1 MKALSSKVSGIA
13 SSATLEI
20 ADRAKA
26 MAREGIDVISLSIG
40 EPDFDTPAHIRQAC
54 CESIRRG
61 ATHYAPSRGIPELLQ
76 AIAAKIRA
84 ENHFPCTPEQVIAT
98 AGAKHAIAMAMEAC
112 LNPGDEVI
120 LLDPAWVSYEPC
132 VQLAGGKVVHHKVNP
147 KTFQPDDS
155 LLDRITGR
163 TKMIVV
169 NSPNNPTG
177 AVFDRKA
184 LSLIADICADYELLA
199 MSDEIYEK
207 LVYGKEHVSLASVGD
222 MAGSTITINGFSKA
236 YAMTGWRLGYAI
248 APIEVIRQMTKVQ
261 QHGVT
266 HPTTFVMWGGVA
278 ALIGD
283 QVCVEIMKREFEKRR
298 MYLMDEFSELKV
310 QAAPADGAFYAFI
323 NARGDD
329 VEVAEHWLNKAHV
342 AVTPGT
348 AFYAPGWIR
357 LSYAT
362 SLPRLKEAM
371 NRIKAVWN
379 EAPERSGGRRGL

>member
-1 MKALSSKVSGIA
+1 MKALSNKVSGIA

-26 MAREGIDVISLSIG
+26 MARQGIDVISLSIG
-40 EPDFDTPAHIRQAC
+40 EPDFDTPAHIRKAC
-54 CESIRRG
+54 CEALLRG
-61 ATHYAPSRGIPELLQ
+61 ETHYAPSRGIPELLQ
-76 AIAAKIRA
+76 AIAGKIQA
-84 ENHFPCTPEQVIAT
+84 ENHFPCSPEQVIAT

-112 LNPGDEVI
+112 LNPNDEVI

-132 VQLAGGKVVHHKVNP
+132 VQLAGGRVVHHKLNP

-155 LLDRITGR
+155 LLDRVTGR

-169 NSPNNPTG
+169 NSPSNPTG
-177 AVFDRKA
+177 SVFEKPA
-184 LSLIADICADYELLA
+184 LKLIADLCTDYELLA

-207 LVYGKEHVSLASVGD
+207 LIYGKEHISLASVGD

-236 YAMTGWRLGYAI
+236 YAMTGWRLGYAV
-248 APIEVIRQMTKVQ
+248 APVEVIRQMTKVQ

-266 HPTTFVMWGGVA
+266 HPTTFVMWAGVT
-278 ALIGD
+278 ALTGD
-283 QVCVEIMKREFEKRR
+283 QAPVHAMKQEFENRR
-298 MYLMDEFSELKV
+298 NYLMDEFAQMKV
-310 QAAPADGAFYAFI
+310 QMAPADGAFYAFI

-329 VEVAEHWLNKAHV
+329 VEVSEHWLNKAHV

-357 LSYAT
+357 ISYAT
-362 SLPRLKEAM
+362 AMPKLKEAM
-371 NRIKAVWN
+371 GRIKKVWN
-379 EAPERSGGRRGL
+379 EAPDPKGRRGEL

>member
-1 MKALSSKVSGIA
+1 MKALSNKVSGIA

-26 MAREGIDVISLSIG
+26 MARQGIDVISLSIG
-40 EPDFDTPAHIRQAC
+40 EPDFDTPAHIRKAC
-54 CESIRRG
+54 CEALLRG
-61 ATHYAPSRGIPELLQ
+61 ETHYAPSRGIPELLT
-76 AIAAKIRA
+76 AIAGKIQA
-84 ENHFPCTPEQVIAT
+84 ENHFPCSPEQVIAT

-112 LNPGDEVI
+112 LNPNDEVI

-132 VQLAGGKVVHHKVNP
+132 VQLAGGRVVHHKLNP

-155 LLDRITGR
+155 LLDRVTGR

-169 NSPNNPTG
+169 NSPSNPTG
-177 AVFDRKA
+177 SVFEKPA
-184 LSLIADICADYELLA
+184 LKLIADLCTDYELLA

-207 LVYGKEHVSLASVGD
+207 LIYGKEHISLASVGD

-236 YAMTGWRLGYAI
+236 YAMTGWRLGYAV
-248 APIEVIRQMTKVQ
+248 APVEVIRQMTKVQ

-266 HPTTFVMWGGVA
+266 HPTTFVMWAGVT
-278 ALIGD
+278 ALTGD
-283 QVCVEIMKREFEKRR
+283 QAPVHAMKQEFENRR
-298 MYLMDEFSELKV
+298 NYLMDEFAQMKV
-310 QAAPADGAFYAFI
+310 QMAPADGAFYAFI

-329 VEVAEHWLNKAHV
+329 VEVSEHWLNKARV

-357 LSYAT
+357 ISYAT
-362 SLPRLKEAM
+362 AMPKLREAM

-379 EAPERSGGRRGL
+379 EAPERRK

>member
-1 MKALSSKVSGIA
+1 MKALSEKVSGIA

-26 MAREGIDVISLSIG
+26 MVREGIDVISLSIG
-40 EPDFDTPAHIRQAC
+40 EPDFDTPSHIREAC

-61 ATHYAPSRGIPELLQ
+61 DTHYAPSRGIPELLQ
-76 AIAAKIRA
+76 AISGKIQA
-84 ENHFPCTPEQVIAT
+84 ENGFSCSMEQVIAT

-132 VQLAGGKVVHHKVNP
+132 VQLAGGRVVHHKLNA
-147 KTFQPDDS
+147 KTFQPDDT
-155 LLDRITGR
+155 LQDRITGR

-169 NSPNNPTG
+169 NSPSNPTG

-184 LSLIADICADYELLA
+184 LRLVADVCTDYELLA

-207 LVYGKEHVSLASVGD
+207 LVYGKEHVSLASIGD
-222 MAGSTITINGFSKA
+222 MAGRTITVNGFSKA
-236 YAMTGWRLGYAI
+236 YAMTGWRLGYAV
-248 APIEVIRQMTKVQ
+248 APVEVIRQMAKIQ

-266 HPTTFVMWGGVA
+266 HPTTFVMWGGLA
-278 ALIGD
+278 ALKGD
-283 QVCVEIMKREFEKRR
+283 QAPVEAMRKEFENRR
-298 MYLMDEFSELKV
+298 IFLLDEFSEMKV
-310 QAAPADGAFYAFI
+310 RMAPADGAFYAFI

-329 VEVAEHWLNKAHV
+329 VEVAEHWLNKARV

-357 LSYAT
+357 ISYAT
-362 SLPRLKEAM
+362 AMPRLREAM
-371 NRIKAVWN
+371 SRIRAVWN
-379 EAPERSGGRRGL
+379 EAPERKGRRGEL

>member
-1 MKALSSKVSGIA
+1 MKALSNKVSGIA

-26 MAREGIDVISLSIG
+26 MARQGIDVISLSIG
-40 EPDFDTPAHIRQAC
+40 EPDFDTPQHIRDAC

-61 ATHYAPSRGIPELLQ
+61 DTHYAPSRGIPELLQ
-76 AIAAKIRA
+76 AIAGKIQA
-84 ENHFPCTPEQVIAT
+84 ENRFPCSPEQVIAT

-112 LNPGDEVI
+112 LNPNDEVI

-132 VQLAGGKVVHHKVNP
+132 VQLAGGRVVHHQVNP
-147 KTFQPDDS
+147 KTFQPDDT
-155 LLDRITGR
+155 LLDRVTGR

-177 AVFDRKA
+177 AVFDKRA
-184 LSLIADICADYELLA
+184 LELVADLCTDYELLA

-207 LVYGKEHVSLASVGD
+207 LIYGKEHISLASIGD

-236 YAMTGWRLGYAI
+236 YAMTGWRLGYAV
-248 APIEVIRQMTKVQ
+248 APVEVIRQMTKVQ

-266 HPTTFVMWGGVA
+266 HPATFVMWAGVT
-278 ALIGD
+278 ALTGD
-283 QVCVEIMKREFEKRR
+283 QAPVQAMKQEFENRR
-298 MYLMDEFSELKV
+298 NYLMDEFAQMKV
-310 QAAPADGAFYAFI
+310 QMAPADGAFYAFI

-329 VEVAEHWLNKAHV
+329 VEVSEHWLNKAHV

-357 LSYAT
+357 ISYAT
-362 SLPRLKEAM
+362 AMPRLKEAM
-371 NRIKAVWN
+371 ARIKKVWN
-379 EAPERSGGRRGL
+379 EAPDPKGRRGEL